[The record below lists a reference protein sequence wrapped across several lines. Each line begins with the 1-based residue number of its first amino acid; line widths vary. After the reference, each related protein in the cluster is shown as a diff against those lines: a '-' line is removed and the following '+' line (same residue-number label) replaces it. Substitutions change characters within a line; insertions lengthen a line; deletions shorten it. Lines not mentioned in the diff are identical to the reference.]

1 MGETLR
7 WSFTRIKISVNMNIL
22 VFVFYGY
29 IRNISGYFDKN
40 IDEAKMIQNSQECL
54 NKIKRKKMIK

>member
-7 WSFTRIKISVNMNIL
+7 WSFTRIKISVNMIIL

-29 IRNISGYFDKN
+29 IRNIGEISVD
-40 IDEAKMIQNSQECL
+40 IL
-54 NKIKRKKMIK
+54 TKILMKRK